1 MNLDIQNATAWS
13 EAIFGQVEL
22 GDKRLTKRLVQMGQ
36 KLSENTGSSLS
47 KSCGGDDALLEG
59 SYRFLRNDKISAK
72 HIASGGYDVTGAI
85 AQRHGLL
92 LAIEDT
98 TSVVYR
104 HEVSK
109 ELGYTSNKV
118 DAKSRGYLVH
128 STILM
133 DANTEKTI
141 GLIAQERWCRQRD
154 EYGKRANRVTR
165 PYKEKESYKWEKNS
179 REVAT
184 RLGSKQQDTISVC
197 DRDADV
203 YEYIQYKLRTCQ
215 RFIIR
220 ATHNRKLSGFNK
232 LFDTLK
238 DKAVLGSYVI
248 TIPQKGNRK
257 KRDVVIDL
265 RATSVQIPPP
275 KRRNGE
281 KGNLS
286 TIELNAIYV
295 TERDSDE
302 KEPLEWFL
310 LTTESI
316 SSFNEARKVTRY
328 YELRWRIED
337 FHKAWKS
344 GSGVEKL
351 RMQST
356 ENIEKMMVILSFVAI
371 RLLQLKEYFEEGNTK
386 EAKPKEISCD
396 ELLSP
401 IECKLLWN
409 AIEKAPFPNKP
420 PTAAWAFQAI
430 AKLGGW
436 SNSKRTGKASWA
448 TIWDGWFKLNEQ
460 VKGFLLAQKLMSA
473 GGLDL

>member
-1 MNLDIQNATAWS
+1 MNVDVENATAWS
-13 EAIFGQVEL
+13 EAIFGQIEL
-22 GDKRLTKRLVQMGQ
+22 GDKRLTKRLVQIGQ
-36 KLSENTGSSLS
+36 QLSKNTGSSLS
-47 KSCGGDDALLEG
+47 KSCGGDEALLEG
-59 SYRFLRNDKISAK
+59 SYRFLRNDKISASQ
-72 HIASGGYDVTGAI
+72 IACGGYDVTGAI
-85 AQRHGLL
+85 AESHELL

-98 TSVVYR
+98 TSVVYQ
-104 HEVSK
+104 HEISK
-109 ELGYTSNKV
+109 ELGYTSNKIE
-118 DAKSRGYLVH
+118 AKTRGYLVH

-133 DANTEKTI
+133 DAKTEKTV

-154 EYGKRANRVTR
+154 DYGKRSNCSTR
-165 PYKEKESYKWEKNS
+165 AYKEKESYKWERNS
-179 REVAT
+179 IEQAK
-184 RLGSKQQDTISVC
+184 RLGLKQRDTISVC
-197 DRDADV
+197 DREADV
-203 YEYIQYKLRTCQ
+203 YEYIQYKLMESQ

-220 ATHNRKLSGFNK
+220 AAHNRKLSGFNK
-232 LFDTLK
+232 LFDVV
-238 DKAVLGSYVI
+238 KAEEVLGSYAI

-257 KRDVVIDL
+257 KREAIVDL
-265 RATSVQIPPP
+265 RATSVQIPPSE
-275 KRRNGE
+275 RRNGE

-295 TERDSDE
+295 TERDTE
-302 KEPLEWFL
+302 GKEPLEWFL

-344 GSGVEKL
+344 GAGVEKI

-371 RLLQLKEYFEEGNTK
+371 RLLQLKEYFEEKYAKK
-386 EAKPKEISCD
+386 EQAEEVSCD

-401 IECKLLWN
+401 VECRVLWN
-409 AIEKAPFPNKP
+409 AIEKAPFPKEP
-420 PTAAWAFQAI
+420 PTAAWAFKAI

-436 SNSKRTGKASWA
+436 TNSKRTGKASWA

-460 VKGFLLAQKLMSA
+460 VKGFLLAQKLMRD
-473 GGLDL
+473 GRLNL